1 MGKLFIIS
9 FTLFFTVTVASGQEC
24 RLDSVLAWVQRTYNI
39 AESESDTRFVI
50 NGMIY
55 ELPEAEREL
64 DKERSAGRKI
74 SDVIYIK
81 AHYGYGG
88 RDKIHGAFIAVS
100 TRPPKKRLLRRD
112 FTRLMSDEPGP
123 VEVDGVLLGPDDM
136 DFYRQTLTPRK
147 IYGIQYIERPGG
159 PDGKGLLVI
168 RTRKWTGR

>member
-1 MGKLFIIS
+1 MS
-9 FTLFFTVTVASGQEC
+9 
-24 RLDSVLAWVQRTYNI
+24 AWVQRTYNI
-39 AESESDTRFVI
+39 AEIESDTRFVI

-55 ELPEAEREL
+55 EPPEAETEL

-74 SDVIYIK
+74 SAAIYIQ

-123 VEVDGVLLGPDDM
+123 VEVDGVLLGPDDVG
-136 DFYRQTLTPRK
+136 FYRQTLTPRK
-147 IYGIQYIERPGG
+147 IYGIQYTESPGG